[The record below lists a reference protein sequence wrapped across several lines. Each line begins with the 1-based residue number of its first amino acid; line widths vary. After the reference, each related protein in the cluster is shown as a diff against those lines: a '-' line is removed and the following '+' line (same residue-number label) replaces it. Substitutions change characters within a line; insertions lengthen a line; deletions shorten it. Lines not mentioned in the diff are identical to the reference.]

1 LRIIAAA
8 SGLADR
14 IEHHGEAT
22 IGERQHQATKNVVS
36 PSEGVGHTNRHPLNR
51 SHPDALTLDAE
62 FVTPP
67 NK

>member
-14 IEHHGEAT
+14 IEHDGEAT

-36 PSEGVGHTNRHPLNR
+36 LSEGVATRIDTR
-51 SHPDALTLDAE
+51 
-62 FVTPP
+62 
-67 NK
+67 